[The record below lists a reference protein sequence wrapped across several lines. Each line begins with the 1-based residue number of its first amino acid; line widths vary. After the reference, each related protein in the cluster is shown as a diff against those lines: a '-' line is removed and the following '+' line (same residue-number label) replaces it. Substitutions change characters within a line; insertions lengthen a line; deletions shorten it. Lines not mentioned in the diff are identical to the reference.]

1 MIESRQRWSLP
12 KRTSGPVAEVRTQ
25 AMTSQDVNRALREV
39 VWPALKRNGFG
50 GRTARTAWRDRPD
63 QIDVVNFESF
73 NAYNAGVLRVT
84 TYSFQVNLGTY
95 PRCRATD
102 RTTRKGADLR
112 PAEYNCDFRHQLRKT
127 IVQPE
132 TDRDTLWFVSPDGSN
147 LDEVVAGAKSALL
160 AEGLA
165 WFAQLEGLDN
175 LLRAARHVPMDMDG
189 TWGMGN
195 FGSPHRLEL
204 ISALEAATAPTRS
217 LSG

>member
-1 MIESRQRWSLP
+1 
-12 KRTSGPVAEVRTQ
+12 
-25 AMTSQDVNRALREV
+25 
-39 VWPALKRNGFG
+39 
-50 GRTARTAWRDRPD
+50 
-63 QIDVVNFESF
+63 
-73 NAYNAGVLRVT
+73 
-84 TYSFQVNLGTY
+84 
-95 PRCRATD
+95 
-102 RTTRKGADLR
+102 
-112 PAEYNCDFRHQLRKT
+112 
-127 IVQPE
+127 VQPE